1 MSLLRFLVPLAQA
14 ASITDK
20 SGETASQSEEAVTS
34 FLSFLWDRLDNW
46 VAAVVVVVFSVYFA
60 KTIKNLVVD
69 RVADKMGDEHE
80 EMLVLVGRS
89 TYAAV
94 LTVGMT
100 VGLKV
105 GGIDLTAVI
114 AAVGFGIGFALQ
126 DIIMNFIAGVILLAT
141 RQFTIGDFIQVNGT
155 LGKVKEIQ
163 ARATILQALDG
174 TKIIVPNADLFKNQ
188 VTSFT
193 TNPFRRVEI
202 PIGVE
207 YRTDLKKATN
217 VMLAVLHSHAKIL
230 KQPAPAVILDEFAD
244 SSINFKIRFWVESK
258 SKWIQIKSDII
269 QMLKS
274 ALDQAGINIPFPIR
288 TLVFDRDTESAVIPT
303 YNMTQEEMKQHKI
316 EQIQA
321 QEDQATTDS
330 ANTALQ
336 AEYAHGDSHTE
347 HVDLE
352 TLEEQHA
359 AAEAAAVQE
368 AENKAQT
375 AEGIQQSVVSSSEG
389 EAQGTDSKTQRAEG
403 MPQEAVTLPQPIPTE
418 PAATQEAQSEAQGT
432 DNKTQIAETKA
443 QTAEGIQ
450 QSVVS
455 SSEGEVQG
463 TESKTRAAVSISQE
477 EAATLPQPI
486 PVEPVATTDNKTQTT
501 ESGEQLVGGGSSDAT
516 PQPQST
522 EPEKVDATVTIA
534 QVEPQQLATVPVAAT
549 EDPKPPTSGDI
560 DGSAFLSGQ

>member
-141 RQFTIGDFIQVNGT
+141 RQFTIGDFIEVNGT

-321 QEDQATTDS
+321 QEDQAT
-330 ANTALQ
+330 
-336 AEYAHGDSHTE
+336 
-347 HVDLE
+347 
-352 TLEEQHA
+352 
-359 AAEAAAVQE
+359 
-368 AENKAQT
+368 
-375 AEGIQQSVVSSSEG
+375 
-389 EAQGTDSKTQRAEG
+389 
-403 MPQEAVTLPQPIPTE
+403 
-418 PAATQEAQSEAQGT
+418 
-432 DNKTQIAETKA
+432 
-443 QTAEGIQ
+443 
-450 QSVVS
+450 
-455 SSEGEVQG
+455 
-463 TESKTRAAVSISQE
+463 
-477 EAATLPQPI
+477 
-486 PVEPVATTDNKTQTT
+486 
-501 ESGEQLVGGGSSDAT
+501 
-516 PQPQST
+516 
-522 EPEKVDATVTIA
+522 
-534 QVEPQQLATVPVAAT
+534 
-549 EDPKPPTSGDI
+549 
-560 DGSAFLSGQ
+560 